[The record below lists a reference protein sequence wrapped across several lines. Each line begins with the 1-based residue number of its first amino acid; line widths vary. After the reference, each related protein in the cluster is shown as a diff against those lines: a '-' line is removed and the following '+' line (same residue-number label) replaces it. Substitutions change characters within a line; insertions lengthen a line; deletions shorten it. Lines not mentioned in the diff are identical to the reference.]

1 MQLTTGVIKHLDER
15 SRWYLQLELIKPT
28 MIIFV
33 EKSNDKKTRE
43 KWNRGKKEMQF
54 HYLLIFFRSVFF
66 SIPEVF
72 RRFGG

>member
-1 MQLTTGVIKHLDER
+1 
-15 SRWYLQLELIKPT
+15 

-43 KWNRGKKEMQF
+43 EMKQGKKG
-54 HYLLIFFRSVFF
+54 YVISLLINFLPLGFF

>member
-1 MQLTTGVIKHLDER
+1 
-15 SRWYLQLELIKPT
+15 

-43 KWNRGKKEMQF
+43 KMKQGKKGYVISLVINF
-54 HYLLIFFRSVFF
+54 LPLGFFF

-72 RRFGG
+72 RVFFGG